1 MILQIK
7 SIQLGVDYRLGVTQ
21 GDNQKTTLIL
31 LGEEGQVVW
40 IKNSGGQYYERGA
53 DQGMGHWSGY
63 LNLSEQLPE
72 LSLEELHEPLEDLN
86 ETLGESDGSLEEW
99 DGSLEE
105 WDGSL
110 EEVD

>member
-7 SIQLGVDYRLGVTQ
+7 SIELGVDYRLGVTQ
-21 GDNQKTTLIL
+21 GDDQKTTLIL

-40 IKNSGGQYYERGA
+40 TKNGGGQYDERGA

-63 LNLSEQLPE
+63 SNLSEQLPE
-72 LSLEELHEPLEDLN
+72 LSLEDLN
-86 ETLGESDGSLEEW
+86 ETLDESDGSLEEV
-99 DGSLEE
+99 DE
-105 WDGSL
+105 SL